1 MALVL
6 LNSLPMFFSIQ
17 LTLLER
23 GLVSLS
29 IGYFKV
35 NVGQFVYVS
44 YFLAFSINIRIC
56 FSRWWWWNYCKK
68 VSSKFDNYR
77 ILDKS
82 SKVMG
87 NLRQMDFFCLDWKS
101 NFCLFWHEIFLY
113 FQNFFSHE
121 LESVYNL
128 MVHTKLNFHQT
139 NPLSWRA
146 LSLGGRNPYFQV
158 SKTNFSPE
166 ALVLTPGTNFT

>member
-1 MALVL
+1 ML

-56 FSRWWWWNYCKK
+56 FSR
-68 VSSKFDNYR
+68 
-77 ILDKS
+77 
-82 SKVMG
+82 
-87 NLRQMDFFCLDWKS
+87 
-101 NFCLFWHEIFLY
+101 
-113 FQNFFSHE
+113 
-121 LESVYNL
+121 
-128 MVHTKLNFHQT
+128 
-139 NPLSWRA
+139 
-146 LSLGGRNPYFQV
+146 
-158 SKTNFSPE
+158 
-166 ALVLTPGTNFT
+166 